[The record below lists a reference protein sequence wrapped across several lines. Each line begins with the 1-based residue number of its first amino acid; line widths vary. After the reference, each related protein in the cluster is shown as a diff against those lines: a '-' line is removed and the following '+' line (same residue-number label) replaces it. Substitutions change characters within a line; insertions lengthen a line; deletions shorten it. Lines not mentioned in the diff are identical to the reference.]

1 MEFLRLRGLVAM
13 FTATAARIDDSWI
26 GDLLGC
32 ICLWSL
38 GYGLWVAGCVVG
50 L

>member
-1 MEFLRLRGLVAM
+1 MTTICDGM
-13 FTATAARIDDSWI
+13 ARIDDSWI